1 MALRAEVIYLVRA
14 DIVDNI
20 RDLLRIGEIP
30 KVEEETG
37 IAFVGIDIYPIDP
50 ARVERGGPPY
60 EAMHNV
66 PFVEEKFRQV

>member
-1 MALRAEVIYLVRA
+1 
-14 DIVDNI
+14 
-20 RDLLRIGEIP
+20 
-30 KVEEETG
+30 VEEETG